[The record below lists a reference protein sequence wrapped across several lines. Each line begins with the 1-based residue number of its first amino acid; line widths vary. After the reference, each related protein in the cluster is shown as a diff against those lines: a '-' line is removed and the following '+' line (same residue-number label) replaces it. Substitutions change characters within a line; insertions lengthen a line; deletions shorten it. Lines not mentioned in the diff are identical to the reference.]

1 MGNRELS
8 RLSRR
13 AIGSNRRIQ
22 KSLSTG
28 SEGKK
33 MRNLRNLIGLSSGRM
48 LIFCSIFYLIG
59 IFSICYAV
67 PEDGKDFV
75 NVKDYGAAADGKT
88 DDTQAIQK
96 ALTAAVKKGGICFL
110 PAGGYRLDGVLVV
123 PEGVT
128 LKGSYDGIPHP
139 KHPIGTVLYIY
150 GGKGNADATPTI
162 TLNFNASIK
171 NLLIHYPEQQAPP
184 KVIPF
189 PWTIRINGEMCQ
201 VVDIAM
207 TNPYMAIDSGTNVN
221 ELHFIRNVY
230 ACPLKIGIYVDQCY
244 DVGRIENVHLN
255 PNLWKRI
262 GLEPMLPAPPKDY
275 KGTEDSYWNDI
286 LIPYLQE
293 NLVGFKMGKTDWEF
307 MSNCFVIFANH
318 GFIFDDFG
326 YGPGNVC
333 VTQSG
338 SDIAP
343 IGVQINQ
350 TQPHAGLQFV
360 NCQFMSTFN
369 IGPKNRGPVKIS
381 NSGFWVVKETMEQI
395 VNEGSGTVILNAC
408 HFSDWDIPKKGVP
421 CIRAANG
428 RLILSNCEFMSNKK
442 TVLLEDKFISGTITG
457 CLFRNK
463 TIENSSKGK
472 VEMAAN
478 IFE

>member
-1 MGNRELS
+1 M
-8 RLSRR
+8 
-13 AIGSNRRIQ
+13 
-22 KSLSTG
+22 
-28 SEGKK
+28 K
-33 MRNLRNLIGLSSGRM
+33 MRNLRDPKGFFSGRM
-48 LIFCSIFYLIG
+48 FVSCGIIYWLL
-59 IFSICYAV
+59 IFSISYAG
-67 PEDGKDFV
+67 PEDGKNVV
-75 NVKDYGAAADGKT
+75 NVKDFGVIADGKT

-96 ALTAAVKKGGICFL
+96 ALTAAVKKGGVCFL
-110 PAGGYRLDGVLVV
+110 PAGGYRIDGVLIV

-184 KVIPF
+184 KVIPY

-221 ELHFIRNVY
+221 ELHFFRNVY

-275 KGTEDSYWNDI
+275 KGTEDAYWNDI
-286 LIPYLQE
+286 LIPYLKE
-293 NLVGFKMGKTDWEF
+293 NLIGFKMGKTDWEF
-307 MSNCFVIFANH
+307 MSNCFVIFANQ

-326 YGPGNVC
+326 HGPGNVC
-333 VTQSG
+333 ITQSG

-360 NCQFMSTFN
+360 NCQFMSTIN

-395 VNEGSGTVILNAC
+395 VNQGPCTVILNAC
-408 HFSDWDIPKKGVP
+408 HFYNWDMPNKGAS

-428 RLILSNCEFMSNKK
+428 RLILSNCEFMNDKKK